1 MMDPKAAVEQVRA
14 HIEAAREATDENE
27 RIGELTGAIETLLSL
42 VTWAARGGTMQ
53 GVDPAA
59 VQDLRILLP

>member
-1 MMDPKAAVEQVRA
+1 MDPKAAVAEVRA
-14 HIEAAREATDENE
+14 YLEAAQDATDKNE
-27 RIGELTGAIETLLSL
+27 EIGELTGAIETLLSL